1 MPFELSQL
9 TEMAPHLLKKENR
22 LTRDENK
29 GSWQAWQ
36 AVTCGQLIIERKP
49 LAAPSDEVVRDALLS
64 WIREQGLSVLP
75 LNEACE
81 QLLIRQQL
89 ANDLFPRFPSGFQP
103 SGRYPR
109 PEHAYCVSPADT
121 SSRPGMPP
129 GPPPVIRLPDALPIR
144 RTE

>member
-9 TEMAPHLLKKENR
+9 TEIAPHLLKTENR

-75 LNEACE
+75 FNEACE

-89 ANDLFPRFPSGFQP
+89 ANDLFPEQPLPAADNDTLLARLGSG
-103 SGRYPR
+103 
-109 PEHAYCVSPADT
+109 C
-121 SSRPGMPP
+121 
-129 GPPPVIRLPDALPIR
+129 R
-144 RTE
+144 RI

>member
-9 TEMAPHLLKKENR
+9 TEIAPHLLKTENR

-75 LNEACE
+75 FNEACE

-89 ANDLFPRFPSGFQP
+89 ANDLFPEQP
-103 SGRYPR
+103 L
-109 PEHAYCVSPADT
+109 PAADNDT
-121 SSRPGMPP
+121 LLAGWDPGC
-129 GPPPVIRLPDALPIR
+129 R
-144 RTE
+144 RI